1 MFNYATVILTNIY
14 TFILSLFAAY
24 YVCKWLILNNSWKKL
39 FFIEPYIYMQTIVI
53 YFQFQ
58 INNDMRFSKSVV
70 FLIGIA
76 LACIRAYL
84 IIIKYE
90 KGLTKIMGFIGIILV
105 LILFCIQFSKKFY
118 FIAFGVKVLLFFTLL
133 YVLV

>member
-90 KGLTKIMGFIGIILV
+90 KGLTNGIYRNNIGANSFLYTVFKEVLFHSFWSESIIV
-105 LILFCIQFSKKFY
+105 FHIVILC
-118 FIAFGVKVLLFFTLL
+118 
-133 YVLV
+133 

>member
-1 MFNYATVILTNIY
+1 MYIIRRSFSFILIYIRKERYMFNYATVILTNIY

-58 INNDMRFSKSVV
+58 INNDMRFSESVV

-90 KGLTKIMGFIGIILV
+90 KGLTKIM
-105 LILFCIQFSKKFY
+105 
-118 FIAFGVKVLLFFTLL
+118 
-133 YVLV
+133 